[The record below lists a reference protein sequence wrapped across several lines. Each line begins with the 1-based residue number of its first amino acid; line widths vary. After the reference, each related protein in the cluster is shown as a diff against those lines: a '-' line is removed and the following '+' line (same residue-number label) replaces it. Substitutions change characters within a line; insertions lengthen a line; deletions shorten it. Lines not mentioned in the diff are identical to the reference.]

1 MAVIEYIIIC
11 YECVSVSLCFRYQP
25 IYIHD
30 IIYSSFP
37 RALYRASTLS
47 LNECLRLWENR
58 CMNNDRNGW
67 YAIGWNGMLRKRKQ
81 YDRKGEI

>member
-1 MAVIEYIIIC
+1 MAVIEYIIT
-11 YECVSVSLCFRYQP
+11 LCFRYQP

-37 RALYRASTLS
+37 RTLYSKHVKS
-47 LNECLRLWENR
+47 NECLRLWENR

-67 YAIGWNGMLRKRKQ
+67 YAVVWNGMLRKRKQ
-81 YDRKGEI
+81 YDRKGEL